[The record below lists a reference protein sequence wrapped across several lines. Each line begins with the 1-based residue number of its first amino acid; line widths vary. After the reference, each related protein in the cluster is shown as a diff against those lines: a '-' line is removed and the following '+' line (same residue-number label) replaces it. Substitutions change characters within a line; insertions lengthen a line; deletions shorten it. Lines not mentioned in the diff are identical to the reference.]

1 LYINR
6 EPSDRFIGLAVI
18 VASGISAD
26 VHVAPAKAGNFVSP
40 WLIRASTTST
50 PASGASKPIARNPI
64 VSDNKHTQQ
73 AIHRSIFSRFW
84 AQASVV
90 KWQREDPA
98 MADDLKTSALAER
111 QTPSP
116 AAMALVALGVVY
128 GDIGTSPL
136 YGLKQAAQAG
146 GALSPETTMG
156 IVSVIFWSLVLIVS
170 IKYAILILR
179 ADNRGEGGIVAI
191 LALLDVRRAPPGSWR
206 ASLLIVG
213 LIGAALLYGD
223 GVITPAISVL
233 SAVEGLKLD
242 APQLAPL
249 VVPTS
254 LAILIS
260 LFLVQRK
267 GTEYIGNV
275 FGPVMLVWFVVIGLL
290 GLRGIILQPAVLGA
304 LNPQYAIHYM
314 LHAPPAIGF
323 AVLGAAFLALTGGE
337 AMYADMGHFGRL
349 PIQLGWFG
357 VVFPALIFNYFGQAG
372 LLLSDPHAVEN
383 PFYLLAPGW
392 AHYPVVAFATLATV
406 IASQSIIT
414 GAYSLTQQ
422 SIQLGFL
429 PRMRVLHTTS
439 HEKGQ
444 IYMPVV
450 NWLLAA
456 GTLGAVIMFGSSD
469 ALGGAYGIAVSMLM
483 AITTVLAAL
492 IALKWRYNP
501 LIVAVVNGSILLLE
515 LIFVA
520 ANSTKLFDG
529 GWFPLLLACLVAF
542 LMLTWRTGWRLLE
555 QQRSKLRQNEEE
567 FVDWVLENP
576 PIRLPGAAA
585 IFTAASSGIPLA
597 LTHHLKHNRVLHE
610 RLLLISVISTDEP
623 RLDPSRRVKLVP
635 VGPGITRVIL
645 SFGFMEEPNIM
656 DGLRLACRDPSLHG
670 IDPDRITYYFRRV
683 MVVPRG
689 KVPGMAVWREEIFA
703 AMHLN
708 ANLPAAYFGVPT
720 AQVVEVGLEVEI

>member
-1 LYINR
+1 
-6 EPSDRFIGLAVI
+6 
-18 VASGISAD
+18 
-26 VHVAPAKAGNFVSP
+26 
-40 WLIRASTTST
+40 
-50 PASGASKPIARNPI
+50 
-64 VSDNKHTQQ
+64 
-73 AIHRSIFSRFW
+73 
-84 AQASVV
+84 
-90 KWQREDPA
+90 
-98 MADDLKTSALAER
+98 MAENLQTSALVER
-111 QTPSP
+111 HAPSP
-116 AAMALVALGVVY
+116 AATALVALGVVY

-136 YGLKQAAQAG
+136 YGLKQAAEAG
-146 GALSPETTMG
+146 RTLSPETIMG
-156 IVSVIFWSLVLIVS
+156 IVSVIFWSLILIVS

-179 ADNRGEGGIVAI
+179 ADNHGEGGIVAI

-206 ASLLIVG
+206 ASLLVVG

-242 APQLAPL
+242 APRLAPL
-249 VVPTS
+249 VVPIS
-254 LAILIS
+254 LAILVG

-275 FGPVMLVWFVVIGLL
+275 FGPVMLVWFLVIGLL

-304 LNPQYAIHYM
+304 LNPQYALLYL

-337 AMYADMGHFGRL
+337 AMYADMGHFGRF
-349 PIQLGWFG
+349 PIQLGWFS
-357 VVFPALIFNYFGQAG
+357 VVFPALILNYFGQAG
-372 LLLSDPHAVEN
+372 LLLSDAHAVEN
-383 PFYLLAPGW
+383 PFYLLAPAW

-450 NWLLAA
+450 NWLLAI
-456 GTLGAVIMFGSSD
+456 GTLGAVLIFGSSD

-492 IALKWRYNP
+492 VALQWGYNP
-501 LIVAVVNGSILLLE
+501 LTVAAVNGSILLLE

-520 ANSTKLFDG
+520 ANSTKLFEG
-529 GWFPLLLACLVAF
+529 GWFPLLLACVVAF

-555 QQRSKLRQNEEE
+555 QQRSKLRQREDE
-567 FVDWVLENP
+567 FVEWVLENP

-610 RLLLISVISTDEP
+610 RVLLISTTITDEP
-623 RLDPSRRVKLVP
+623 RVDPSRHIKLAP
-635 VGPGITRVIL
+635 VGPGIIRVIL
-645 SFGFMEEPNIM
+645 SFGFMEEPNVM
-656 DGLRLACRDPSLHG
+656 EGLRLACRDPSLQG
-670 IDPDRITYYFRRV
+670 IDPDLITYYFRRV
-683 MVVPRG
+683 MVVARG
-689 KVPGMAVWREEIFA
+689 KVPGMAVWREELFA

-708 ANLPAAYFGVPT
+708 ANLPAAYFGVPA